1 MLTWKPGGYSFQGLG
16 IGRGAPGLDAGAGC
30 ASARRRGELGAA
42 ASGGELGRWV
52 TPAATM
58 RAKNSSESM
67 LRLLL
72 LMVSTKEA
80 AEY

>member
-1 MLTWKPGGYSFQGLG
+1 MAHLDWMRAL
-16 IGRGAPGLDAGAGC
+16 GAPAPGAGVSW
-30 ASARRRGELGAA
+30 APQRP
-42 ASGGELGRWV
+42 GELGRWV